1 MKNRYILIL
10 GDLLA
15 LGIITFIGF
24 TTHGEIG
31 LSYLPRMAASFFP
44 VTAAWF
50 LLAPWF
56 GLFRNDIVQNARQL
70 WRPMLVMLFAGPLAA
85 LLRGSMLDSPVIP
98 VFVVVLSLTS
108 ALGLIVWRS
117 VYYFLNRRTG

>member
-15 LGIITFIGF
+15 LGIITLIGF

-31 LSYLPRMAASFFP
+31 PSYLPRMAASFFP
-44 VTAAWF
+44 VCAAWF

-56 GLFRNDIVQNARQL
+56 GLFQNDIVQNGRQL
-70 WRPMLVMLFAGPLAA
+70 WRPVLVIFFAGPLAA
-85 LLRGSMLDSPVIP
+85 LLRGFILNSPVIP
-98 VFVVVLSLTS
+98 VFVVVLSITS
-108 ALGLIVWRS
+108 ALGLILWRA
-117 VYYFLNRRTG
+117 VYYLLNRQTG